1 MLYHLWK
8 VIEIEV
14 KSIPVERIRVKR
26 EQVRESFD
34 EDRLNMLAESIA
46 QFGQLQPVIVQKDGQ
61 DYLLIAGERRL
72 RAVMQ
77 NQEEEIAAVVLSG
90 ELSEDKLYQIQLV
103 ENIQREDLNAL
114 ERARAIKK
122 LMDLTGL
129 NKKEISKRLGVP
141 RTTLTDWLNILEVS
155 EKYQQEVLKED
166 SPLTLSHVSLARA
179 LASRTGDPTK
189 MNKLLDGVLKYR
201 FSREETREIVEIV
214 YKYLHIEME
223 EVFNAVLLRREHKR
237 ISREKEILRR
247 VGTRRAPGKL
257 LVETFNDF
265 SCRLEKFIEQV
276 EKIEE
281 EDKIDLLEEFLY
293 ICQLM
298 GIMVPEMKDTYRVN
312 RESLSAVIEK

>member
-247 VGTRRAPGKL
+247 VGTRRDPGKL

-298 GIMVPEMKDTYRVN
+298 GVMVPEMKDTYRVN

>member
-34 EDRLNMLAESIA
+34 EDRLNMQAESIA

-61 DYLLIAGERRL
+61 DYLLIAGERGL

-129 NKKEISKRLGVP
+129 NKRKSARG
-141 RTTLTDWLNILEVS
+141 LE
-155 EKYQQEVLKED
+155 
-166 SPLTLSHVSLARA
+166 
-179 LASRTGDPTK
+179 
-189 MNKLLDGVLKYR
+189 
-201 FSREETREIVEIV
+201 
-214 YKYLHIEME
+214 
-223 EVFNAVLLRREHKR
+223 
-237 ISREKEILRR
+237 
-247 VGTRRAPGKL
+247 
-257 LVETFNDF
+257 
-265 SCRLEKFIEQV
+265 CRGL
-276 EKIEE
+276 
-281 EDKIDLLEEFLY
+281 
-293 ICQLM
+293 
-298 GIMVPEMKDTYRVN
+298 P
-312 RESLSAVIEK
+312 

>member
-1 MLYHLWK
+1 M
-8 VIEIEV
+8 IEIEV

-166 SPLTLSHVSLARA
+166 SPLTLSHVSLA
-179 LASRTGDPTK
+179 SRTGDPTK

-223 EVFNAVLLRREHKR
+223 DVFNAVLLRREHKR

-247 VGTRRAPGKL
+247 VGTRRDPGKL

-265 SCRLEKFIEQV
+265 S
-276 EKIEE
+276 
-281 EDKIDLLEEFLY
+281 
-293 ICQLM
+293 
-298 GIMVPEMKDTYRVN
+298 
-312 RESLSAVIEK
+312 

>member
-1 MLYHLWK
+1 
-8 VIEIEV
+8 
-14 KSIPVERIRVKR
+14 
-26 EQVRESFD
+26 
-34 EDRLNMLAESIA
+34 
-46 QFGQLQPVIVQKDGQ
+46 
-61 DYLLIAGERRL
+61 
-72 RAVMQ
+72 MQ

>member
-179 LASRTGDPTK
+179 LASRIGDPTK

-247 VGTRRAPGKL
+247 VGTRRDPGKL

>member
-223 EVFNAVLLRREHKR
+223 DVFNAVLLRREHKR

-247 VGTRRAPGKL
+247 VGTRRDPGKL

>member
-247 VGTRRAPGKL
+247 VGTRRDPGKL

>member
-141 RTTLTDWLNILEVS
+141 RTTLTDWFNILEVS

-166 SPLTLSHVSLARA
+166 SPRPCPMYPWPGPWPAGSV
-179 LASRTGDPTK
+179 
-189 MNKLLDGVLKYR
+189 
-201 FSREETREIVEIV
+201 TRP
-214 YKYLHIEME
+214 K
-223 EVFNAVLLRREHKR
+223 
-237 ISREKEILRR
+237 
-247 VGTRRAPGKL
+247 
-257 LVETFNDF
+257 
-265 SCRLEKFIEQV
+265 
-276 EKIEE
+276 
-281 EDKIDLLEEFLY
+281 
-293 ICQLM
+293 
-298 GIMVPEMKDTYRVN
+298 
-312 RESLSAVIEK
+312 

>member
-34 EDRLNMLAESIA
+34 EDRLNMQAESIA

-247 VGTRRAPGKL
+247 VGTRRDPGKL

>member
-61 DYLLIAGERRL
+61 DYLLIAGERGL

-90 ELSEDKLYQIQLV
+90 ERSEDKLYQIQLV

-247 VGTRRAPGKL
+247 VGTRRDPGKL